1 MSAYASLAP
10 IYDAVGMSSFAAT
23 ITPRLINYAQRNDWL
38 GRRVLDLGC
47 GTGASIRAL
56 SHLGYTMTGV
66 DASAEMLA
74 AARADRDLARSHRW
88 EQRDIRQLGE
98 DLDQVDLVLAIDV
111 LNELNTLND
120 FGQVFQGVQKLLPS
134 GRWFIFDLQTLEGL
148 TTRGQAGS
156 SAIFDNKSDLV
167 MFNRSG
173 YDFERQACTIDY
185 TFFQHQ
191 HGSWARGDAQRVL
204 RGFPIQAVAGLL
216 GRSGLQL
223 LNVINTNFEKFEPGT
238 SSAQRVFFIAKKP

>member
-10 IYDAVGMSSFAAT
+10 IYDAVGMSSFAASV
-23 ITPRLINYAQRNDWL
+23 TPRLINYAQRNDWL

-56 SHLGYTMTGV
+56 SNLGYTMTGV

-74 AARADRDLARSHRW
+74 TPRADRDLARSCRW

-111 LNELNTLND
+111 LNELNALND
-120 FGQVFQGVQKLLPS
+120 FGLVFQGVQKLLPS
-134 GRWFIFDLQTLEGL
+134 GRWFIFDLFTLEGL
-148 TTRGQAGS
+148 TTRGQTGS
-156 SAIFDNKSDLV
+156 SVVFDNKADLV
-167 MFNRSG
+167 LFNRSS

-185 TFFQHQ
+185 TFFQQ
-191 HGSWARGDAQRVL
+191 KNSSWARGDAQRVL

-223 LNVINTNFEKFEPGT
+223 LNVINMNFEKFEPGI
-238 SSAQRVFFIAKKP
+238 SSAQRVFFIVKKP